1 VLLPT
6 EPSHQPLEHDVPFTT
21 LLFIFKVKETM
32 TSEEALE
39 RPMSIIEVMVLMSQ
53 ECEAPMINK
62 RQ

>member
-1 VLLPT
+1 
-6 EPSHQPLEHDVPFTT
+6 LEHDVPFTT